1 MQTAAFVTLAD
12 RNRKGSEGSRIA
24 IKLQTFTTY
33 RRHPMSSPR
42 RIVLLAT
49 LVIVLIATALLAD
62 EAPVASSVVPSES
75 IVAELPEMGMGE
87 FALEVRQQPLALDLS
102 DATSSERMLRQTDG
116 AALIRYLERA
126 DRNDGKVFGIFK
138 SQQAGNPSLS
148 VAGLQ
153 AGYGEIFSREYVS
166 PHNRNGTEIE
176 EPTTAY
182 LKTCFSF

>member
-24 IKLQTFTTY
+24 IKLQAFPTY

-62 EAPVASSVVPSES
+62 EAPMASPGMRSES
-75 IVAELPEMGMGE
+75 LAAQMPEMGVGQ
-87 FALEVRQQPLALDLS
+87 FALEVRQQPLALDLI
-102 DATSSERMLRQTDG
+102 DAASSERILRQTDG
-116 AALIRYLERA
+116 VVLVHYLERA

>member
-1 MQTAAFVTLAD
+1 MQTAAYVTLAD
-12 RNRKGSEGSRIA
+12 RDRKGSEGSRVA
-24 IKLQTFTTY
+24 IKLQTFPTY

-62 EAPVASSVVPSES
+62 EAPVASTVFQSES
-75 IVAELPEMGMGE
+75 VATQLSEIGAGQFSL
-87 FALEVRQQPLALDLS
+87 AVRQQPLALYLNDGV
-102 DATSSERMLRQTDG
+102 SSELAHRPTDG
-116 AALIRYLERA
+116 AALACYLERPN
-126 DRNDGKVFGIFK
+126 NDDGRLFGLFT
-138 SQQAGNPSLS
+138 SRQSGNPSLS

-182 LKTCFSF
+182 LKTGFRF